1 MIAATMRR
9 MIALP
14 PCLPLAGC
22 GTPPD
27 ADRQEGEPSVLVTLT
42 RPTRGSLPQEIEA
55 FGAATPATNGTE
67 TISMA
72 QPGQITSL
80 AVTPGSAVHAGQTL
94 ATFALAPTARST
106 FLQAQEAPAAQKQ
119 RASTA
124 QLLAQQLA
132 TRDQLV
138 QADKAVSDARVA
150 LAGLRAEGAG
160 QAVQTLRAPFA
171 GVVIAISAAQGDRT
185 LPGAPIM
192 TLARAG
198 GIVVTVGVDP
208 ARRAA
213 LSVGQPARLAPLA
226 GGAPIM
232 GHVLRIDSTLN
243 PRTRMIDVDLAFPT
257 GVLLPGE
264 GVQAMIATG
273 QVSGWVV
280 PHKAVVTA
288 DGPAHLFQ
296 AVGGK
301 AKPCPCASRSP
312 RTAAMWSKG
321 RSIPRGRS
329 SSMAPIRC
337 RTASPSGRISRD
349 RAAAS
354 PQSRAFVLSPWPW
367 RWPG

>member
-1 MIAATMRR
+1 MIAATMTR
-9 MIALP
+9 MIALSA
-14 PCLPLAGC
+14 LLAPLAGC

-27 ADRQEGEPSVLVTLT
+27 ADRQEGEPSVLVTLA

-106 FLQAQEAPAAQKQ
+106 FLQAQEALLAAQKQ

-243 PRTRMIDVDLAFPT
+243 PRTRMIDVDLAFPS

-301 AKPCPCASRSP
+301 AKAVPVRVAL
-312 RTAAMWSKG
+312 
-321 RSIPRGRS
+321 S
-329 SSMAPIRC
+329 SDSGDVVEGALDPARPIIVDGAYQVQDGIAIRQDQ
-337 RTASPSGRISRD
+337 P
-349 RAAAS
+349 
-354 PQSRAFVLSPWPW
+354 
-367 RWPG
+367 

>member
-9 MIALP
+9 MIALSA
-14 PCLPLAGC
+14 LLAPLAGC

-27 ADRQEGEPSVLVTLT
+27 ADRQEGEPSVLVSLT

-106 FLQAQEAPAAQKQ
+106 FLQAQEALLAAQKQ

-171 GVVIAISAAQGDRT
+171 GTVIAISAAQGDRT

-232 GHVLRIDSTLN
+232 GHVLRIDSALN
-243 PRTRMIDVDLAFPT
+243 PRTRMIDVDLAFPS

-264 GVQAMIATG
+264 GVQATIATG

-280 PHKAVVTA
+280 PHKTVVTA
-288 DGPAHLFQ
+288 DGPAHVFQ

-301 AKPCPCASRSP
+301 AKAVPVRVAL
-312 RTAAMWSKG
+312 
-321 RSIPRGRS
+321 S
-329 SSMAPIRC
+329 SDSGDVVEGALDPARPIIVDGAYQVQDGIAIRQDQ
-337 RTASPSGRISRD
+337 P
-349 RAAAS
+349 
-354 PQSRAFVLSPWPW
+354 
-367 RWPG
+367 

>member
-9 MIALP
+9 MIALSA
-14 PCLPLAGC
+14 LLAPLAGC

-42 RPTRGSLPQEIEA
+42 RPTRGSLTQEIEA

-106 FLQAQEAPAAQKQ
+106 FLQAQEALLAAQKQ

-160 QAVQTLRAPFA
+160 QAVQILRAPFA

-208 ARRAA
+208 ARRAS

-243 PRTRMIDVDLAFPT
+243 PRTRMVDVDLAFPS

-301 AKPCPCASRSP
+301 AKAVPVRV
-312 RTAAMWSKG
+312 TL
-321 RSIPRGRS
+321 S
-329 SSMAPIRC
+329 SDSGDVVEGALDPARPIIVDGAYQVQDGIAIRQDQ
-337 RTASPSGRISRD
+337 P
-349 RAAAS
+349 
-354 PQSRAFVLSPWPW
+354 
-367 RWPG
+367 

>member
-9 MIALP
+9 MIALSA
-14 PCLPLAGC
+14 LLAPLAGC
-22 GTPPD
+22 GTLPD
-27 ADRQEGEPSVLVTLT
+27 ADRQESEPSVLVSLT

-80 AVTPGSAVHAGQTL
+80 AVTPGSAVYAGQTL

-106 FLQAQEAPAAQKQ
+106 FLQAQEALLAAQKQ

-160 QAVQTLRAPFA
+160 QAMQTLRAPFA
-171 GVVIAISAAQGDRT
+171 GVVIAISVAQGDRT
-185 LPGAPIM
+185 QPGAPIM

-243 PRTRMIDVDLAFPT
+243 PRTRMIDVDLAFATGAFPT

-288 DGPAHLFQ
+288 DGPAHVFQ

-301 AKPCPCASRSP
+301 AKAVPVRVAL
-312 RTAAMWSKG
+312 
-321 RSIPRGRS
+321 S
-329 SSMAPIRC
+329 SDSGDVVEGALDPARPIIVDGAYQVQDGIAIRQDQ
-337 RTASPSGRISRD
+337 P
-349 RAAAS
+349 
-354 PQSRAFVLSPWPW
+354 
-367 RWPG
+367 

>member
-1 MIAATMRR
+1 MIAATMTR
-9 MIALP
+9 MIALSA
-14 PCLPLAGC
+14 LLAPLAGC

-27 ADRQEGEPSVLVTLT
+27 ADRQEGEPSVLVTLA

-106 FLQAQEAPAAQKQ
+106 FLQAQEALLAAQKQ

-171 GVVIAISAAQGDRT
+171 GVVTAISAAQGDRT

-243 PRTRMIDVDLAFPT
+243 PRTRMIDVDLAFPS

-301 AKPCPCASRSP
+301 AKAVPVRV
-312 RTAAMWSKG
+312 TL
-321 RSIPRGRS
+321 S
-329 SSMAPIRC
+329 SDSGDVVEGALDPARPIIVDGAYQVQDGIAIRQDQ
-337 RTASPSGRISRD
+337 P
-349 RAAAS
+349 
-354 PQSRAFVLSPWPW
+354 
-367 RWPG
+367 

>member
-1 MIAATMRR
+1 MITATMRR
-9 MIALP
+9 MIALSA
-14 PCLPLAGC
+14 LLAPLAGC

-27 ADRQEGEPSVLVTLT
+27 ADRQESEPSVLVSLT

-106 FLQAQEAPAAQKQ
+106 FLQAQEALLAAQKQ

-243 PRTRMIDVDLAFPT
+243 PRTRMIDVDLAFPS

-280 PHKAVVTA
+280 PHKTVVTA
-288 DGPAHLFQ
+288 DGPAHVFQ

-301 AKPCPCASRSP
+301 AKAVPVRVAL
-312 RTAAMWSKG
+312 
-321 RSIPRGRS
+321 S
-329 SSMAPIRC
+329 SDSGDVVEGALDPARPIIVDGAYQVQDGIAIRQDQ
-337 RTASPSGRISRD
+337 P
-349 RAAAS
+349 
-354 PQSRAFVLSPWPW
+354 
-367 RWPG
+367 

>member
-9 MIALP
+9 MIALSA
-14 PCLPLAGC
+14 LLAPLAGC

-106 FLQAQEAPAAQKQ
+106 FLQAQEALLAAQKQ

-226 GGAPIM
+226 GGVPIM

-243 PRTRMIDVDLAFPT
+243 PRTRMIDVDLAFPS
-257 GVLLPGE
+257 GALLPGE

-288 DGPAHLFQ
+288 DGPAHVFQ

-301 AKPCPCASRSP
+301 AKAVPVRVAL
-312 RTAAMWSKG
+312 
-321 RSIPRGRS
+321 S
-329 SSMAPIRC
+329 SDSGDVVEGALDPARPIIVDGAYQVQDGIAIRQDQ
-337 RTASPSGRISRD
+337 P
-349 RAAAS
+349 
-354 PQSRAFVLSPWPW
+354 
-367 RWPG
+367 